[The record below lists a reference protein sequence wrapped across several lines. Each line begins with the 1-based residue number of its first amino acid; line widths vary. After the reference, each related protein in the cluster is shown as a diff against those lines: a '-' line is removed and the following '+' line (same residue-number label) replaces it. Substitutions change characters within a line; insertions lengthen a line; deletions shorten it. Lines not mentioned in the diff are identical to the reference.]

1 MPAKRKSSGGGSPAP
16 PKAIKATTE
25 LHVPVDALLKDQV
38 KVFDQWLSLGGNRR
52 RGVLQLLTVCFLFV
66 RVRV

>member
-1 MPAKRKSSGGGSPAP
+1 MVTLCGVHASQAQKLWRGV
-16 PKAIKATTE
+16 TE

-66 RVRV
+66 RVHV